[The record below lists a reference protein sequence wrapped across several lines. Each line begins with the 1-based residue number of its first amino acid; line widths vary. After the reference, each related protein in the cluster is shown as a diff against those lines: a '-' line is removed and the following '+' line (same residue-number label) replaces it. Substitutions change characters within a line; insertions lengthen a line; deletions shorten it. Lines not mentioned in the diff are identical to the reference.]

1 MACETLVTIHSMAF
15 KGYGVSRV
23 NGKVLFIPHTI
34 KGEEAQVEITE
45 EKKTYSLGKVRHLLR
60 PSPWRV
66 DPPCP
71 YFGQCGGCHWQH
83 IDPAL
88 QVEFKKEILQDTLT
102 RLGGLERVPP
112 IAVTPSPQ
120 PYHYRLRVQ
129 LKVQGEAIGYYEER
143 SHRLVAIEHCAIAH
157 PLVNRIL
164 TALRQSLP
172 LFRSL
177 EEIEINVSP
186 EEEQGTL
193 RLHSR
198 RFSPDTEHLLPEFQ
212 SKHPVLKGMILAGG
226 KRVKRFGDP
235 VLYFTISFRRHNEDR
250 SLRLRTSPE
259 SFFQVHLEQNQRL
272 IQAVHEWADVQ
283 PQERVLDLYSG
294 VGNFTLPLAVGAKE
308 AWGIEENPR
317 AVEDARFNADQNGI
331 PSCTFIQGKVEDV
344 LKTLAAKRF
353 EVVVLDPPR
362 TGCKRIVNQ
371 ITQLEPKRI
380 IYVSC
385 EPTTLARDL
394 RLFLERGYRLEDLRL
409 LDLFPQSYHME
420 VVALLRS
427 PC

>member
-1 MACETLVTIHSMAF
+1 MAFETLVTIQSMAF

-23 NGKVLFIPHTI
+23 NGKVVFVPYTLR
-34 KGEEAQVEITE
+34 GEEARVEIAE
-45 EKKTYSLGKVRHLLR
+45 EKKTYSLGKLIHLLK
-60 PSPWRV
+60 PSPRRV
-66 DPPCP
+66 APPCP
-71 YFGQCGGCHWQH
+71 YFGRCGGCQWQH
-83 IDPAL
+83 IDPTL
-88 QVEFKKEILQDTLT
+88 QGEFKKEILHDILT
-102 RLGGLERVPP
+102 RLGGLKQVPP
-112 IAVTPSPQ
+112 ITVIPSPQ
-120 PYHYRLRVQ
+120 PYDYRLRVQ

-143 SHRLVAIEHCAIAH
+143 SHRLVDIEHCAIAH

-172 LFRSL
+172 LFRSM

-186 EEEQGTL
+186 EEKQGIL
-193 RLHSR
+193 RLHPH
-198 RFSPDTEHLLPEFQ
+198 RFSSDTEHLLLAFQ
-212 SKHPVLKGMILAGG
+212 SKHPVLKGMILTDR
-226 KRVKRFGDP
+226 KKVKCFGDP
-235 VLYFTISFRRHNEDR
+235 VLYFTISFHRHDESR

-259 SFFQVHLEQNQRL
+259 SFFQVHLEQNQCL
-272 IQAVHEWADVQ
+272 IQTVQDWADVQ
-283 PQERVLDLYSG
+283 PEERALDLFAG
-294 VGNFTLPLAVGAKE
+294 VGNFTLPLAVGTKE

-317 AVEDARFNADQNGI
+317 AVEDARFNADRNGV
-331 PSCTFIQGKVEDV
+331 SRCKFIRGRTEDV
-344 LKTLAAKRF
+344 LKTLAGERF

-362 TGCKRIVNQ
+362 VGCKTIVHQ
-371 ITQLEPKRI
+371 VTQLEPKRI

-409 LDLFPQSYHME
+409 FDLFPQSYHME